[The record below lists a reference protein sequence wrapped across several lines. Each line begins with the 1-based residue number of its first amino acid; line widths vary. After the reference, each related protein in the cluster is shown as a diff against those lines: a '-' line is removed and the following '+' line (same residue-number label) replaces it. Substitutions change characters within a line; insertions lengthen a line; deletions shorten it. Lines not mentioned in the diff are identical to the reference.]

1 MNTTVAEPVVLG
13 SEELLNLVATHGTPL
28 FIIDHEKIR
37 ENYRTFKTHLPR
49 VQCYYA
55 VKANSDQRI
64 IETLFEE
71 GSSFDVAS
79 YNEFMQVY
87 QYIKH
92 FDKKDKKYYVWDKII
107 FSNTIKDS
115 STLAK
120 IRQFKPLMTFDNS
133 AELTKIKRFCD
144 TAGLVLRLK
153 VPDIGSQ
160 VEMSSKFGAEPGD
173 AQQLIQQAFDMGLTV
188 EGLSFHVGSQCTNF
202 DNYTVALSIAST
214 ILHEA
219 RKKGFP
225 LDLIDI
231 GGGFPV
237 PYDNQVPAFTKL
249 AELLN
254 SEFTRLFPADVE
266 ILAEPGRF
274 IVATTATLV
283 SEIIGKARREG
294 KVYYH
299 INDGVY
305 HTFSGVVYDHWVPNF
320 RALKEGRPE
329 ICAVVG
335 PTCDSFDK
343 ISLSVA
349 LPWNL
354 DVGDYLVT
362 ENIGAYSIASST
374 KFNGFD
380 GAKVLHKNARE
391 HGAPG
396 SRLGSAN
403 GGPDGNHLG

>member
-1 MNTTVAEPVVLG
+1 MEKVLDRH
-13 SEELLNLVATHGTPL
+13 EELLKLVEQHGSPL
-28 FIIDHEKIR
+28 FIVDHNKLR
-37 ENYRTFKTHLPR
+37 ENYRTFKKHLPR

-55 VKANSDQRI
+55 VKANSEQQI

-92 FDKKDKKYYVWDKII
+92 FDKKEKKDFVWDKII
-107 FSNTIKDS
+107 FSNTIKERT
-115 STLAK
+115 TLAK
-120 IRQFKPLMTFDNS
+120 IKQYKPLVTYDNN
-133 AELTKIKRFCD
+133 AELIKLKRHCD

-153 VPDIGSQ
+153 VPDTGSQ
-160 VEMSSKFGAEPGD
+160 VEMASKFGAEPGD
-173 AQQLIQQAFDMGLTV
+173 AQQLIQEAFDMGLKV
-188 EGLSFHVGSQCTNF
+188 EGVSFHVGSQCTNF
-202 DNYTVALSIAST
+202 DNYTVALDIAAT
-214 ILHEA
+214 ILNDA

-225 LDLIDI
+225 LNLVDI

-237 PYDNQVPAFTKL
+237 PYDPAVPQFANL
-249 AELLN
+249 AAILN
-254 SEFTRLFPADVE
+254 SEFTRLFPDDIQ

-274 IVATTATLV
+274 IVATVAILV

-294 KVYYH
+294 KVFYH

-305 HTFSGVVYDHWVPNF
+305 HTFSGVVYDHWIPNF
-320 RALKEGRPE
+320 HAFKGGEPE

-343 ISLSVA
+343 ISLSVE
-349 LPWNL
+349 LPRNL
-354 DVGDYLVT
+354 EVGDFLYT

-380 GAKVLHKNARE
+380 GAKILHKK
-391 HGAPG
+391 
-396 SRLGSAN
+396 S
-403 GGPDGNHLG
+403 

>member
-1 MNTTVAEPVVLG
+1 MERHDDLLKLVQQHG
-13 SEELLNLVATHGTPL
+13 SPL
-28 FIIDHEKIR
+28 FIVDHNKLR
-37 ENYRTFKTHLPR
+37 ENYRTFKRHLPR

-55 VKANSDQRI
+55 VKANSQQQI

-92 FDKKDKKYYVWDKII
+92 FDKKEKKHFVWDKII
-107 FSNTIKDS
+107 FSNTIKDRT
-115 STLAK
+115 TLGK
-120 IRQFKPLMTFDNS
+120 IKQYKPLVTFDNG
-133 AELTKIKRFCD
+133 AELKKLKDYCD

-153 VPDIGSQ
+153 VPDTGSQ
-160 VEMSSKFGAEPGD
+160 VEMASKFGAEPGD
-173 AQQLIQQAFDMGLTV
+173 ALQLIQEAFDMGLNV
-188 EGLSFHVGSQCTNF
+188 EGISFHVGSQCTNF
-202 DNYTVALSIAST
+202 DNYTVALDLAAT
-214 ILHEA
+214 ILNDA

-225 LDLIDI
+225 LNLVDI

-237 PYDNQVPAFTKL
+237 PYDPAVPQFANL
-249 AELLN
+249 AAILN
-254 SEFTRLFPADVE
+254 SEFTRLFPDDIQ

-274 IVATTATLV
+274 IVATVATLV

-294 KVYYH
+294 KVFYH

-305 HTFSGVVYDHWVPNF
+305 HTFSGVVYDHWIPNF
-320 RALKEGRPE
+320 HAFKEGEPE

-343 ISLSVA
+343 ISLSVE
-349 LPWNL
+349 LPRNL
-354 DVGDYLVT
+354 EVGDFLYT

-380 GAKVLHKNARE
+380 GAKILHKK
-391 HGAPG
+391 
-396 SRLGSAN
+396 S
-403 GGPDGNHLG
+403 